1 MNDLAIPFA
10 EQTLDT
16 LESHHV
22 YIEWGLPNYVGHKW
36 VYWDPEAGMTL
47 EEDAEANKY
56 VHVPQERWKA
66 GRCIQSFRREEGR
79 SFLAKTEEKRF
90 PDLRSALD
98 WLMQP
103 LPKGAR

>member
-36 VYWDPEAGMTL
+36 VYWDPEAGMVL
-47 EEDAEANKY
+47 EEDEEANRM
-56 VHVPQERWKA
+56 VRVPQERWKA
-66 GRCIQSFRREEGR
+66 GRVIQSKSEVP
-79 SFLAKTEEKRF
+79 AKTEEERF

-98 WLMQP
+98 WLMSP